1 MPRATLRSALLLFVA
16 SLFAVFGNNSVA
28 AQPVSVVTE
37 VVSGT
42 IFRYPTYVSVD
53 QYALTITASSAVV
66 EFDILS
72 VETKDNVTFSDVNK
86 DCDSAYID
94 SHIYL
99 FLKLPDGR
107 LQVVGSNDDEADDY
121 SVYYGYGRHDG
132 SLSTQD
138 SYLLK
143 RLAAGNYLLA
153 VGRYPLTAQAA
164 ANGRSTDNVDQYSPY
179 ACRARKASYGNYQ
192 LTVRTKSTAT
202 VGTIKASPRS
212 YVGNSCSVSPAVT
225 RQCIYRLPGDYR
237 QAILNVCGYDKTV

>member
-1 MPRATLRSALLLFVA
+1 MPGSTFRRALLVA
-16 SLFAVFGNNSVA
+16 GSLVFSINSVA
-28 AQPVSVVTE
+28 AQTTLPVVSE

-42 IFRYPTYVSVD
+42 IYRYPTYVSVD
-53 QYALTITASSAVV
+53 QYSLTITAASAVV

-94 SHIYL
+94 SHVHL

-107 LQVVGSNDDEADDY
+107 LQVMGSNDDEADDY
-121 SVYYGYGRHDG
+121 SAYYGRGRRDG

-143 RLAAGNYLLA
+143 RLAAGDYLFA

-164 ANGRSTDNVDQYSPY
+164 ANGRSTDSIDQYSPY
-179 ACRARKASYGNYQ
+179 ACRARKASYGNYK
-192 LTVRTKSTAT
+192 LTVRSQSTSR
-202 VGTIKASPRS
+202 VGLIKTYPSS
-212 YVGNSCSVSPAVT
+212 YVGNSCTLSPAVT
-225 RQCIYRLPGDYR
+225 RECIYRLPGDFR

>member
-1 MPRATLRSALLLFVA
+1 MLP
-16 SLFAVFGNNSVA
+16 
-28 AQPVSVVTE
+28 VVTE

-42 IFRYPTYVSVD
+42 IFRYPTFVSVD
-53 QYALTITASSAVV
+53 QYSLTVTAASAVV

-94 SHIYL
+94 SHIHL
-99 FLKLPDGR
+99 FLKLPNGQ

-121 SVYYGYGRHDG
+121 SVYYGYGRRDG
-132 SLSTQD
+132 SLTTQD

-164 ANGRSTDNVDQYSPY
+164 ANGRSTDNIDQYSPY
-179 ACRARKASYGNYQ
+179 ACRVRKASYGNYQ
-192 LTVRTKSTAT
+192 LTVRTKSTST
-202 VGTIKASPRS
+202 TGIIKASPRS
-212 YVGNSCSVSPAVT
+212 YVGNSCTVSPAVT
-225 RQCIYRLPGDYR
+225 RECNYRLPGDYR
-237 QAILNVCGYDKTV
+237 QAILNVCAYDKTV